1 MYAKDSLGH
10 APSLAD
16 ARRARARVDATPCSE
31 NGNARPRTAIPKVPP
46 AVDEGFYLRCGKRFV
61 DIAAALSTMLLLL
74 PILPLVCVLIRI
86 DSSGPILYRSTR
98 IGLGGRPFSFW
109 KLRSMV
115 PGADDT
121 KTSLLHLNE
130 VSGPV
135 FKVACD
141 PRITRIGRFLR
152 RSSLDEIP
160 QLLHVLRGQ
169 MTLVGPRPPEPDEVL
184 QYTPEEL
191 RRLSVRPGL
200 TCLWQI
206 SGRSLIGFDEW
217 MKLDLE
223 YIDNRSFMLDVK
235 ILLKTIP
242 AVLSGKGAY

>member
-1 MYAKDSLGH
+1 M
-10 APSLAD
+10 AD
-16 ARRARARVDATPCSE
+16 ARQTRVEPSPCTSSCSE
-31 NGNARPRTAIPKVPP
+31 NASNGNALALPAIPHVPR
-46 AVDEGFYLRCGKRFV
+46 AANRGFYLRGGKRFM
-61 DIAAALSTMLLLL
+61 DIAVSLTAILLVLPLL
-74 PILPLVCVLIRI
+74 PLLALLIRI

-115 PGADDT
+115 TGADDT

-169 MTLVGPRPPEPDEVL
+169 MTLVGPRPPEPSEVL
-184 QYTPEEL
+184 QYAPEEL

-223 YIDNRSFMLDVK
+223 YIANRSFVLDAK
-235 ILLKTIP
+235 ILLKTVP